1 MSEFFLELFSEEIPS
16 SLQKNL
22 REDLLSSF
30 TIVFNEKSISFKKS
44 SSFSTPNRL
53 VVLFEGLQKK
63 ILLKSEEI
71 KGPNVKA
78 PEIALE
84 GFIRSNNI
92 VKKDLIKKKLD
103 KGEFYF
109 FKTKSKKLSTQD
121 LLESLIPQ
129 ILNKIQWKKS
139 MRWSDF
145 NLSWGR
151 PLKSILAIFD
161 KKKLTFNFHHLTS
174 YNSTFIDKEFE
185 EKKKIFIDFKD
196 YNNFFKKMNITI
208 DHNLRKNFI
217 EKKLDEISN
226 KKNIKIE
233 NNPKLIDEVVDLTD
247 QPNVIL
253 CEFDRKFLNIPKEI
267 LIITMQHHQ
276 KYFPTFDKKGNIT
289 NEFLVVTNKKDIN
302 GLIKLGNERVVEARL
317 NDAEF
322 FWKKDKSQNL
332 VKRVSVLKSMNYF
345 KGLGTYFDK
354 VQRMRKLGGML
365 SDELLISK
373 DKVELSASICKVDLV
388 SELVGE
394 FPELQGVMGGYFAEA
409 QGFEKDVSKAISEQY
424 LPAGLNSNVPKKPY
438 SVALSLADK
447 IDTLVGFF
455 GINQKPTS
463 SKDPF
468 ALRRLALGIIKTI
481 VENKKDFKLRDLIS
495 YSAGLYLDQGFEFEN
510 KFLQKELENFLM
522 DRLKFYMKEE
532 KIRNDIISASTSFL
546 NLDQSVIIFGKAKSL
561 NKFIDKPN
569 GIDVVSSFKRAS
581 SILESELKDKKLEL
595 SNTTDPGI
603 FKTEFEKNLYKKI
616 VELKKYFQ
624 NINKDEDFN
633 LTINNLAE
641 SKKVI
646 FDFFDNVIV
655 NEDDITIKKN
665 RLELIQ
671 MLCKT
676 FDYYVNF
683 SLIDSRQ

>member
-22 REDLLSSF
+22 REDLLNSF
-30 TIVFNEKSISFKKS
+30 TKEFNEKSISYKKN

-121 LLESLIPQ
+121 LLEELIPQ

-161 KKKLTFNFHHLTS
+161 RKKLTFNFHHLTS
-174 YNSTFIDKEFE
+174 SNSTFIDKEFE
-185 EKKKIFIDFKD
+185 EKKKIFTDFKD

-388 SELVGE
+388 SDLVGE

-424 LPAGLNSNVPKKPY
+424 LPAGLNSKVPKKPY

-468 ALRRLALGIIKTI
+468 ALRRLALGIVKTI

-495 YSAGLYLDQGFEFEN
+495 YSAGLYFDQGFEFEN
-510 KFLQKELENFLM
+510 KSLQKELENFLM

-561 NKFIDKPN
+561 NKLIDKPV

-624 NINKDEDFN
+624 NINKDEDFD

>member
-16 SLQKNL
+16 SLQKSL
-22 REDLLSSF
+22 REDLLNNF
-30 TIVFNEKSISFKKS
+30 VKIFNEKSISFKKN

-53 VVLFEGLQKK
+53 VILFEGLQKK
-63 ILLKSEEI
+63 IILKSEQI
-71 KGPNVKA
+71 RGPNVKA

-84 GFIRSNNI
+84 GFLRSNNI

-121 LLESLIPQ
+121 LLEELIPQ

-145 NLSWGR
+145 SLSWGR

-174 YNSTFIDKEFE
+174 SNTSFIDKEFE
-185 EKKKIFIDFKD
+185 EKKKIFTDFKD
-196 YNNFFKKMNITI
+196 YNNFFKKINITI

-217 EKKLDEISN
+217 EKKLDEISSKRN
-226 KKNIKIE
+226 VKIE
-233 NNPKLIDEVVDLTD
+233 NNPKLIDDIVDLTD

-267 LIITMQHHQ
+267 LIITMQYHQ

-354 VQRMRKLGGML
+354 VQRMRKIGGML

-394 FPELQGVMGGYFAEA
+394 FPELQGIMGGYFAEA
-409 QGFEKDVSKAISEQY
+409 QGFEKDVCKAISEQY
-424 LPAGLNSNVPKKPY
+424 LPVGLNSKVPKKPY

-468 ALRRLALGIIKTI
+468 ALRRLALGIVKTI

-495 YSAGLYLDQGFEFEN
+495 YSAGLYFDQGFEFEN
-510 KFLQKELENFLM
+510 KSLQKELENFLM

-581 SILESELKDKKLEL
+581 SILESELKDKKLEI

-624 NINKDEDFN
+624 NINKDEDFD

-646 FDFFDNVIV
+646 FDFFDNVII
-655 NEDDITIKKN
+655 NENDITIKKN

>member
-16 SLQKNL
+16 SLQKSL
-22 REDLLSSF
+22 REELLNSF
-30 TIVFNEKSISFKKS
+30 IKEFNEKSISFKKS

-53 VVLFEGLQKK
+53 VILFEGLQKQ
-63 ILLKSEEI
+63 ITLKSEEI

-78 PEIALE
+78 PEVALE

-92 VKKDLIKKKLD
+92 NKKDLFKQTID

-109 FKTKSKKLSTQD
+109 FKTKSKKLNTQN
-121 LLESLIPQ
+121 LLEELVPS
-129 ILNKIQWKKS
+129 ILHKIQWKKS

-145 NLSWGR
+145 NLNWGR

-161 KKKLTFNFHHLTS
+161 KKNLTFNFHHLTS
-174 YNSTFIDKEFE
+174 SNSTFIDKEFE
-185 EKKKIFIDFKD
+185 EKKKIFVDFKD
-196 YNNFFKKMNITI
+196 YNNFFKKLNITI
-208 DHNLRKNFI
+208 DHNLRKNLI
-217 EKKLDEISN
+217 EKKLNDISS
-226 KKNIKIE
+226 KKNITIE
-233 NNPKLIDEVVDLTD
+233 NNPKLLDEVVDLTD

-267 LIITMQHHQ
+267 LIITMQYHQ

-332 VKRVSVLKSMNYF
+332 VKRVSMLKSMNYF

-394 FPELQGVMGGYFAEA
+394 FPELQGIMGGYFAEA
-409 QGFEKDVSKAISEQY
+409 QGFEKDVCKAISEQY
-424 LPAGLNSNVPKKPY
+424 LPAGLNSKVPKKPY

-481 VENKKDFKLRDLIS
+481 IENKKDFKIRDLIS

-510 KFLQKELENFLM
+510 KSLQTELLNFLM

-532 KIRNDIISASTSFL
+532 KIRTDIIQASTSFL
-546 NLDQSVIIFGKAKSL
+546 NLDQSVIVFGKAKSL
-561 NKFIDKPN
+561 NKFINKPN
-569 GIDVVSSFKRAS
+569 GKDVVSSFKRAS
-581 SILESELKDKKLEL
+581 SILESELKDKNIEL

-616 VELKKYFQ
+616 NELRKYFQ
-624 NINKDEDFN
+624 NINKDEDFEES
-633 LTINNLAE
+633 IKNLAE

-646 FDFFDNVIV
+646 FDFFDNVTV

-683 SLIDSRQ
+683 SLIDSHQ